1 MAKISIPAEGEQFH
15 GWNPGTLKIRK
26 VTFGF
31 TGSGADVIVTA
42 QATYQL
48 ADIPAG
54 SFVLEL
60 LANIDTAFTA
70 ALTATIGDGTS
81 AAGFFASA
89 DLAPQTAVSTGLYK
103 NSRGAGEALAG
114 GKFYAT
120 ADTIDVVI
128 AGATPD
134 AGLASVWIIYADGFN
149 DIT

>member
-1 MAKISIPAEGEQFH
+1 MTKISIPAEGEQFH

-54 SFVLEL
+54 AFVLNV

-81 AAGFFASA
+81 AAGYLASA
-89 DLAPQTAVSTGLYK
+89 DLAPQSAVATGLFK
-103 NSRGAGEALAG
+103 NSRGAGEAFAG
-114 GKFYAT
+114 GKYYAA

-134 AGLASVWIIYADGFN
+134 AGLCSVWIIYSDEF
-149 DIT
+149 DEIT

>member
-15 GWNPGTLKIRK
+15 GWNPGTVKIRK

-42 QATYQL
+42 TGTYQL

-54 SFVLEL
+54 TFIHHL

-70 ALTATIGDGTS
+70 VLTATLGDGTS
-81 AAGFFASA
+81 AAGFLASA
-89 DLAPQTAVSTGLYK
+89 DLAPQTAVSTGLVK
-103 NSRGAGEALAG
+103 NSIGAGEALAG
-114 GKFYAT
+114 GKYYAA

-128 AGATPD
+128 AGAAAD
-134 AGLASVWIIYADGFN
+134 AGLCSVWIVYSDGF
-149 DIT
+149 DAVT